1 MLLKDLC
8 RYEVILLQKKEK
20 FHRAAGKQAS
30 ESAHL
35 RCMLLQQSVFLP
47 LGCGSDSSRRRSVV
61 PGAQPGRAAQR
72 KPSTRQ
78 LCACFSCSSLS
89 SNPCPYDPYRCTPS
103 ASLRCALATT
113 TTTCTAVFSL
123 VVFADGTETT
133 IGAKY
138 TPTPEIQTTTINNW
152 VYRGS
157 QDVVKVEV
165 CVPDM
170 LLLLR
175 TAGVVM

>member
-1 MLLKDLC
+1 MSSYRRK
-8 RYEVILLQKKEK
+8 RNPS
-20 FHRAAGKQAS
+20 RGRQAS

-35 RCMLLQQSVFLP
+35 RCMPLQQSVFLP

-61 PGAQPGRAAQR
+61 LGAQPGRAAQR

-89 SNPCPYDPYRCTPS
+89 SNPCPYDPYRCTPLPRFGAHS
-103 ASLRCALATT
+103 PLLLLHVLPFSLLSSLR
-113 TTTCTAVFSL
+113 
-123 VVFADGTETT
+123 TETT

-165 CVPDM
+165 RVPDM